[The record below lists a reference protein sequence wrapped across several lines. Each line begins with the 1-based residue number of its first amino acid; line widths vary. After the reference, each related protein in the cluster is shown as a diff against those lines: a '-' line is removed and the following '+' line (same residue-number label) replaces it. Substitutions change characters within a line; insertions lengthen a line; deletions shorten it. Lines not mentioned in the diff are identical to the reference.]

1 MLWRCGIKMRL
12 PSCGSIAHA
21 ERMFASPTA
30 ERNNVKSKP
39 SFTAK
44 QFSTANKGLS
54 GKNFAHEASDRSQDS
69 EISLLLRVM
78 SRLWPRECTDSKL
91 RIGSALALSQLLIS
105 FFQITESL
113 RQRSDIG
120 RGRCDSKAA
129 PFPYRWASAD
139 QTNCS
144 RVLCGPPSFFMSTSV
159 EHFPCP
165 PVNFGSI

>member
-1 MLWRCGIKMRL
+1 MLPETSVPQTRCALEVESRGVNQALPLPLQKNQPSASQSSTTSRPGPVYTRL
-12 PSCGSIAHA
+12 RSELPPQLRARSA
-21 ERMFASPTA
+21 
-30 ERNNVKSKP
+30 
-39 SFTAK
+39 
-44 QFSTANKGLS
+44 LS
-54 GKNFAHEASDRSQDS
+54 RCSS
-69 EISLLLRVM
+69 
-78 SRLWPRECTDSKL
+78 
-91 RIGSALALSQLLIS
+91 GSALALSQLLIS

-159 EHFPCP
+159 EHFLPLP
-165 PVNFGSI
+165 SS